1 MNLWTSLEPASAT
14 VDPGGATTVR
24 LRLRNTGDVVDEYRF
39 EVVGALATWA
49 VVVPP
54 VLRLYPGTTGS
65 VDLTFSPPRT
75 PDATAGPSPYAVRI
89 TPTEHPEATTIPEG
103 NLTITPFVDVR
114 AELVPPTVKARF
126 RGRPRLAIDNMGNT
140 KLTASVRGSDNG
152 DQLSYDIHP
161 SNVQIEPGRAAFVKA
176 TLKPRQIIW
185 FGSQGHQPYKLAV
198 QRSGVAPLDVEGMYV
213 QKGFLPR
220 WLATLLSV
228 LTALT
233 IAFVML
239 WIAYKPQVLS
249 AAKEKQ
255 ATDFSTLAPP
265 ISPTPDA
272 PKAPSNEPAASEPA
286 APEPAASPPAPQNS
300 PESGDDG
307 QAARPEA
314 TQDGPSS
321 VVPANNVLLQNTAT
335 KKCADI
341 PSEGNGEKGG
351 RVQQFTCIESA
362 DDNQLWNLEVRY
374 SSLGPGGSALF
385 QIRNAKDQ
393 YCMDL
398 PGSGAQSIHAA
409 ISEADCV
416 GTTDDNQ
423 LWWIDKQ
430 DSGAYWI
437 RNFASNDMCL
447 EVAGNES
454 SADEV
459 RLLLFYCTNTDDQE
473 WQIVSP

>member
-14 VDPGGATTVR
+14 VDPGGSTTVR

-39 EVVGALATWA
+39 EVVGAMATWA
-49 VVVPP
+49 VVAPP

-103 NLTITPFVDVR
+103 NLTITPFTDMR

-126 RGRPRLAIDNMGNT
+126 RGRPRLAIDNIGNT
-140 KLTASVRGSDNG
+140 KLTASLRGSDNG

-161 SNVQIEPGRAAFVKA
+161 GNVQIEPGRAVFVNA
-176 TLKPRQIIW
+176 ALKPRQIIW
-185 FGSQGHQPYKLAV
+185 FGSQRHQPYTVAV
-198 QRSGVAPLDVEGMYV
+198 QRSGSAPLNVDGMYV
-213 QKGFLPR
+213 QKGLLPR
-220 WLATLLSV
+220 WLATLLS
-228 LTALT
+228 LFTALAL
-233 IAFVML
+233 AFLML
-239 WIAYKPQVLS
+239 WITHKPHVLS
-249 AAKEKQ
+249 AATEKR

-265 ISPTPDA
+265 AAPTPQA
-272 PKAPSNEPAASEPA
+272 PKAPATAAAAAEPTSSA
-286 APEPAASPPAPQNS
+286 PAASPPAPQNS
-300 PESGDDG
+300 PEGDG
-307 QAARPEA
+307 AQAAQPEA
-314 TQDGPSS
+314 TKDRPKSP
-321 VVPANNVLLQNTAT
+321 VPATGVLLQNAAT

-341 PSEGNGEKGG
+341 PGEGNGAKGG
-351 RVQQFTCIESA
+351 RVQQFTCIDSA
-362 DDNQLWNLEVRY
+362 GDNQLWDLEVRY
-374 SSLGPGGSALF
+374 PDLGPGGSALF

-393 YCMDL
+393 YCMDP
-398 PGSGAQSIHAA
+398 PGSGAQSVHAA

-416 GTTDDNQ
+416 GTTGDNQ

-430 DSGAYWI
+430 KSGAYWI
-437 RNFASNDMCL
+437 RNFASADLCL

-454 SADEV
+454 SSDEV

-473 WQIVSP
+473 WRIVSP